1 MTTVYFVRH
10 CKSNS
15 RNHDDFSRELTE
27 QGLKDR
33 ELVTRFFKDKEIGAV
48 LSSPYKRAID
58 TVKPVADERG
68 LVIRTFDDLRERET
82 GRGWIEDF
90 LDYVKAQWTDMN
102 YKFPE
107 GESLLDVQAR
117 NVAVLED
124 IVREYEGQNVVVG
137 SHGTAL
143 STIVNYYDKSF
154 GFEEFYEI
162 IDIMPW
168 IVAFEF
174 DENGNFTGLRRFVP
188 GEDC

>member
-15 RNHDDFSRELTE
+15 RNHDDLSRELTE

-33 ELVTRFFKDKEIGAV
+33 ELVTRFFKEKEIGAV

-90 LDYVKAQWTDMN
+90 LGYVKAQWTDMS

-107 GESLLDVQAR
+107 GESLFDVQAR
-117 NVAVLED
+117 NIAVLED
-124 IVREYEGQNVVVG
+124 IVREYKGQNVVVG

-143 STIVNYYDKSF
+143 STIVNFYDKSF

-174 DENGNFTGLRRFVP
+174 DENGIFTGLRKFIP
-188 GEDC
+188 GQDC